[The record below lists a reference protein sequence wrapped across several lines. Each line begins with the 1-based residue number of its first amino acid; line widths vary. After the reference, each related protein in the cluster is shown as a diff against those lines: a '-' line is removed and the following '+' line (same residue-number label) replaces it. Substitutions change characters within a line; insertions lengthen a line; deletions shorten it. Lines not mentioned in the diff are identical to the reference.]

1 MPNAWWHKH
10 KREKKKKRTPSSSPS
25 LQYAEGGDVAGI
37 PVFPGN
43 AAPAKSDSSPGE
55 GELKRKAS
63 LSPSLRSQP
72 HEAINSQ
79 LEQQNPTPEASRGSS
94 SSKPPAGEWSTP
106 VKSNGKPSRSV
117 SSSPFLKPGVSPSQ
131 AKWLERNAAREAASA
146 GKQSPKSRA
155 SPQGTQQGGTW
166 SARQRSPKMSWA
178 DMSSPSFGSMS
189 FSPFGAPKETSPMDS
204 ARNVPK
210 TCRSPSISP
219 LLKPNRELCMPSPE
233 ELPEIR
239 LDTVAESTLD
249 VHSEV
254 LSLSAN
260 TTPSRPVRA
269 AGHNEDASKNKKPP
283 LGGVSASA
291 SPATRPRSASN
302 SPAIRPL
309 SAAEAEKWK
318 NARSPLISP
327 TLSPAL
333 HPISQ
338 EQRIAE
344 LEAQIQQGGR
354 EPTAAEVALAAELL
368 LQQQESQKSLQELQA
383 QLDAERRRAVQAELE
398 LSNSKKLREADK
410 TLQQEIIAHEVDKK
424 IAAGKNQSESGDA
437 SASGKHSDDCT
448 EHPLQSSWTF
458 WFENPQED
466 EDEEESQQLESLGSF
481 RTVED
486 FWKVFATVIKPDAM
500 EPFSHCYAF
509 RDEHMPV
516 RESFPHGG
524 AWKIKLGKDAESAL
538 GRCWEEVLMVA
549 VGEQLQQ
556 TNLVGVS
563 VSVTPSQDVVEVW
576 MRDSGEDS
584 TDKEEME
591 KKILALVSSVP
602 LELDSASTTTLAARC
617 LVEYEDHTALKD
629 DLNSLEGVNVNNSWL
644 AALKSPAKPGG
655 VGQRASGLVDKRRS
669 ARLSSSLSA
678 ASLASLSSVASASSF
693 GDFSARGCHWLSTA
707 RVVALIPNVSCHV
720 PYGVDF
726 HSWHDT
732 ISLGVFCTIISLT

>member
-1 MPNAWWHKH
+1 M
-10 KREKKKKRTPSSSPS
+10 
-25 LQYAEGGDVAGI
+25 
-37 PVFPGN
+37 
-43 AAPAKSDSSPGE
+43 
-55 GELKRKAS
+55 
-63 LSPSLRSQP
+63 
-72 HEAINSQ
+72 
-79 LEQQNPTPEASRGSS
+79 
-94 SSKPPAGEWSTP
+94 
-106 VKSNGKPSRSV
+106 
-117 SSSPFLKPGVSPSQ
+117 
-131 AKWLERNAAREAASA
+131 
-146 GKQSPKSRA
+146 
-155 SPQGTQQGGTW
+155 
-166 SARQRSPKMSWA
+166 
-178 DMSSPSFGSMS
+178 
-189 FSPFGAPKETSPMDS
+189 
-204 ARNVPK
+204 
-210 TCRSPSISP
+210 
-219 LLKPNRELCMPSPE
+219 
-233 ELPEIR
+233 
-239 LDTVAESTLD
+239 
-249 VHSEV
+249 
-254 LSLSAN
+254 
-260 TTPSRPVRA
+260 
-269 AGHNEDASKNKKPP
+269 
-283 LGGVSASA
+283 
-291 SPATRPRSASN
+291 
-302 SPAIRPL
+302 
-309 SAAEAEKWK
+309 
-318 NARSPLISP
+318 
-327 TLSPAL
+327 
-333 HPISQ
+333 SQ

-383 QLDAERRRAVQAELE
+383 QLEAERRRAVQAELE
-398 LSNSKKLREADK
+398 LSNSKMLREADK
-410 TLQQEIIAHEVDKK
+410 TLRQEIIAHEVDKR
-424 IAAGKNQSESGDA
+424 IEAFKNQSAGGDA
-437 SASGKHSDDCT
+437 SASEKQSDDCT

-458 WFENPQED
+458 WFENPKKD
-466 EDEEESQQLESLGSF
+466 EDEEESQQLQRLGSF

-707 RVVALIPNVSCHV
+707 RVVLLIPNVRCHV